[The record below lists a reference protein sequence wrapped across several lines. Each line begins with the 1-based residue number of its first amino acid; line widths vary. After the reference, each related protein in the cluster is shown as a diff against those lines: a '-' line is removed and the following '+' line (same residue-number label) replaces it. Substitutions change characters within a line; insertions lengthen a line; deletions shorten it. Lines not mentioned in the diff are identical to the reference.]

1 MSTSPFRDL
10 NRLESLGGGRFR
22 ATIDPIW
29 TIGPKVHGGSM
40 MAVCAAAARAAL
52 RDGASDND
60 GGSND
65 GVRAMQPIAV
75 SANYLAAPDPG
86 DVELA
91 VTVQKQGRQVSL
103 VDVELSQAGRVAV
116 RAAVTLGIP
125 DGDVPAFVSTSS
137 IDDMPAEPSEHA
149 AAVEGD
155 HPMAQIVHVGQGC
168 DMRID
173 TTSAHFLTGAQGEPE
188 VRMWVRARSD
198 DEADVDTA
206 VLFAIMAGD
215 ISAPVTMN
223 RGLFGW
229 APTVQLTTY
238 LRRLPAPGWLR
249 VRASSDMLGSTWFEE
264 DHDILDSTGAVVVQ
278 SRQLAMMPR

>member
-10 NRLESLGGGRFR
+10 NRLESMGNGRFR

-52 RDGASDND
+52 RDGVS
-60 GGSND
+60 GD
-65 GVRAMQPIAV
+65 GVSGDDGSRAMQPIAV

-86 DVELA
+86 DVDLA
-91 VTVQKQGRQVSL
+91 VTVQKRGRQVSL
-103 VDVELSQAGRVAV
+103 VDVELSQAGRIAV

-125 DGDVPAFVSTSS
+125 DGDVPAFVSASS

-155 HPMAQIVHVGQGC
+155 HPMAQVVHVGQGC

-173 TTSAHFLTGAQGEPE
+173 TTSAHFLTGTQGEPE
-188 VRMWVRARSD
+188 VRMWVRARPG

-249 VRASSDMLGSTWFEE
+249 VRASSDVLGSTWFEE
-264 DHDILDSTGAVVVQ
+264 DHDIIDSTGAVVVQ

>member
-10 NRLESLGGGRFR
+10 NRLESIGNGRFR

-60 GGSND
+60 SGGND

-86 DVELA
+86 DVDLA

-103 VDVELSQAGRVAV
+103 VDVELSQGGRIAV

-125 DGDVPAFVSTSS
+125 DGDVPAFVSASS

-188 VRMWVRARSD
+188 VRMWVRARPD

-249 VRASSDMLGSTWFEE
+249 VRASSDVLGSTWFEE